1 MHAPAPVP
9 PPYRPPATGVLVL
22 LRVVFVALAVGS
34 LGLLAW
40 AAMLRAALVQRRPL
54 GWWLF
59 GADLAVLAGVCFLVL
74 SYAET
79 DWRTN
84 LAVGALLLQM
94 TGAVAY
100 YLAVDIREAA
110 KPRYGQGYAPPSH
123 PPHPPAPHPH
133 VPPQPPAPPS
143 PYAQEAGPYAPGT
156 RPYQGPNPYAQGR
169 PQPQRIDRVRAE
181 LDELSDYL
189 RQEEKR

>member
-22 LRVVFVALAVGS
+22 LRVVFVALTVGS

-40 AAMLRAALVQRRPL
+40 AAVLRAAIVQRRPL

-59 GADLAVLAGVCFLVL
+59 GADLAVLVGVCFLVL

-94 TGAVAY
+94 TVAVAY
-100 YLAVDIREAA
+100 YLVVDIREAA
-110 KPRYGQGYAPPSH
+110 KPRYGQGYAPQAF
-123 PPHPPAPHPH
+123 PPAPHPH

-143 PYAQEAGPYAPGT
+143 PYAQDPRPYAPGT
-156 RPYQGPNPYAQGR
+156 RPCPSPNPYAQAR